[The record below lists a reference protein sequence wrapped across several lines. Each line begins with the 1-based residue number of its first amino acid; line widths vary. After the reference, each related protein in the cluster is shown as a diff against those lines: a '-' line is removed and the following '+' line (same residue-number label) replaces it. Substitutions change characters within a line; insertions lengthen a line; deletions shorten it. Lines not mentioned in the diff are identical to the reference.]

1 MKTEQIYR
9 IFREESTGI
18 SIDSR
23 TVSKG
28 QIFFALCGK
37 NHNGNKYAVNALAN
51 GASWAIID
59 DQGYENE
66 KTILVDDCLSELQA
80 LASFHR
86 KTIKTLVLA
95 ITGTNGKTTTKELI
109 SAVLARKFRVHHTK
123 GNLNNEIGVPLT
135 ILSAPVSTEIMV
147 IEMGAN
153 HIGEIKNLCNIAM
166 PDYGMITNVGTAH
179 IEGFGSAE
187 GVLKAKTELYEYLRK
202 TNGVAF
208 YNDKDT
214 VLTER
219 ILTIGTRAIPFSNP
233 GGIELKFEQL
243 SSELNLKV
251 RVYCQ
256 QRIFDISTLLFGSY
270 NLENIRA
277 AIASGISLGVDIEK
291 AVEAVESYRPGNN
304 RSEVKDTGRNILVC
318 DSYNANPTS
327 MLHAIG
333 SFSELKGRDKVLILG
348 DMLEL
353 GEKSDEEHLRIL
365 DLVKSLDFNKV
376 YFVGPGFQKA
386 AKGTGYM
393 SFPDIE
399 AISAYIREN
408 AVENKL
414 VLIKGSRRMT
424 LEKLYGL
431 L

>member
-1 MKTEQIYR
+1 MKTEHIYR
-9 IFREESTGI
+9 IFREEAAGI

-23 TVSKG
+23 TVAKD
-28 QIFFALCGK
+28 QIFFALCGQ
-37 NHNGNKYAVNALAN
+37 NHNGNKYAANALAN

-59 DQGYENE
+59 DPGYKTD

-80 LASFHR
+80 LAYFHR
-86 KTIKTLVLA
+86 KTINTRVLA

-109 SAVLARKFRVHHTK
+109 SAVLARKYKVHYTK

-135 ILSAPVSTEIMV
+135 ILAAAESTEIMV

-153 HIGEIKNLCNIAM
+153 HIGEIRNLCNIAM
-166 PDYGMITNVGTAH
+166 PDYGMITNVGKAH

-187 GVLKAKTELYEYLRK
+187 GVLKAKTELYEHLRK
-202 TNGVAF
+202 TNGVAL
-208 YNDKDT
+208 YNDKDP
-214 VLTER
+214 VLSER
-219 ILTIGTRAIPFSNP
+219 ILTTGTRAVPFSNP
-233 GGIELKFEQL
+233 AGIELRFEQL

-251 RVYCQ
+251 RVYYQ
-256 QRIFDISTLLFGSY
+256 QRIFDISTMLFGSY

-277 AIASGISLGVDIEK
+277 AIAAGLFLDVEIEK

-327 MLHAIG
+327 MFHAIG
-333 SFSELKGRDKVLILG
+333 SFSKLKGKDKLLILG

-365 DLVKSLDFNKV
+365 ELVKSLDFDRV
-376 YFVGPGFQKA
+376 YFVGPSFQKA
-386 AKGTGYM
+386 ARGTGYM

-399 AISAYIREN
+399 ALSAYFREN
-408 AVENKL
+408 AVVNKL
-414 VLIKGSRRMT
+414 VLVKGSRKMT

>member
-23 TVSKG
+23 TVTKG
-28 QIFFALCGK
+28 QIFFALCGQ
-37 NHNGNKYAVNALAN
+37 NHNGNIYAGNALAN
-51 GASWAIID
+51 GASWSIID
-59 DQGYENE
+59 DPGYESEN
-66 KTILVDDCLSELQA
+66 TILVDDCLSELQA
-80 LASFHR
+80 LATFHR
-86 KTIKTLVLA
+86 KAIKSMVLA

-109 SAVLARKFRVHHTK
+109 SSVLATKYRVHHTK

-135 ILSAPVSTEIMV
+135 ILSAPEDTEIMV

-153 HIGEIKNLCNIAM
+153 HIGEIKNLCKIAM
-166 PDYGMITNVGTAH
+166 PDFGMITNIGTAH

-187 GVLKAKTELYEYLRK
+187 GVLRAKSELYEYLGK
-202 TNGVAF
+202 SNGVAF
-208 YNDKDT
+208 YNDKDA

-219 ILTIGTRAIPFSNP
+219 ILKTVNRAVPFSNP
-233 GGIELKFEQL
+233 AGIDLRIEQL
-243 SSELNLKV
+243 SSDLNLKL
-251 RVYCQ
+251 RVNYHQ
-256 QRIFDISTLLFGSY
+256 KVFDISSMLFGSY
-270 NLENIRA
+270 NIENIRA
-277 AIASGISLGVDIEK
+277 AMAVGVFLGVDIEK
-291 AVEAVESYRPGNN
+291 AVDAVQSYRPGNN
-304 RSEVKDTGRNILVC
+304 RSEIKETGRNTLVC

-333 SFSELKGRDKVLILG
+333 SFSGLKGRDKVLILG

-353 GEKSDEEHLRIL
+353 GEKSEEEHQRVLE
-365 DLVKSLDFNKV
+365 LVNSLDFDKV
-376 YFVGPGFQKA
+376 YLVGPRFHKA

-399 AISAYIREN
+399 SISAYFREN
-408 AVENKL
+408 ILENKL

-424 LEKLYGL
+424 LEKLYEL
-431 L
+431 M

>member
-23 TVSKG
+23 TVTRG
-28 QIFFALCGK
+28 QIFFALCGQ
-37 NHNGNKYAVNALAN
+37 NHNGNKYTDDALAN

-59 DQGYENE
+59 DPGYETE
-66 KTILVDDCLSELQA
+66 KTILVDDSLSELQA
-80 LASFHR
+80 LASLHR
-86 KTIKTLVLA
+86 KTIKTRVLA

-109 SAVLARKFRVHHTK
+109 SAVLARKYGVHHTK

-135 ILSAPVSTEIMV
+135 ILSAPEGTELMV

-187 GVLKAKTELYEYLRK
+187 GVIKAKTELYEYLRK
-202 TNGVAF
+202 TNGVAL
-208 YNDKDT
+208 YNDKDP
-214 VLTER
+214 VLSEK
-219 ILTIGTRAIPFSNP
+219 ILSTGTSAVPFSNP
-233 GGIELKFEQL
+233 VGIELRFGQL

-251 RVYCQ
+251 KVYYQ
-256 QRIFDISTLLFGSY
+256 QRILDVSTMLFGSY

-277 AIASGISLGVDIEK
+277 AIATGLYFGVDIEK
-291 AVEAVESYRPGNN
+291 TVEAVESYHPGNN
-304 RSEVKDTGRNILVC
+304 RSEVKNTGRNILVC

-327 MLHAIG
+327 MLHAIV
-333 SFSELKGRDKVLILG
+333 SFSELKGRDKLLILG

-365 DLVKSLDFNKV
+365 ELVRSLDFKRV
-376 YFVGPGFQKA
+376 YLVGSCFHKA
-386 AKGTGYM
+386 AIGTGYM

-399 AISAYIREN
+399 AISAYFREN
-408 AVENKL
+408 AVENKM

-424 LEKLYGL
+424 LEKIYSL